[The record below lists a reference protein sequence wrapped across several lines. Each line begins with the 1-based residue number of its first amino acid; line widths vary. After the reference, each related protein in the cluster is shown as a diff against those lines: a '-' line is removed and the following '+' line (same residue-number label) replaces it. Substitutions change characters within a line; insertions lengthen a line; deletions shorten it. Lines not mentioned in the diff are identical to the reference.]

1 MGDWIKE
8 NKFEAGML
16 VAVVLISIVAYL
28 FGGKRGAAYQ
38 EHKENYGVAA
48 NSVTQ
53 LRQKKPFP
61 NPDNVKKYQAEIDG
75 YRTVIEDLQGK
86 LLAYRPAEFK
96 KILPSEFID
105 RLNAART
112 KLAGDFTA
120 NGIEFDEKWHLG
132 FESYRGS
139 PPRDDATKYL
149 NYQLDALTSLFES
162 LAGSKPSALV
172 NVYRKQ
178 MPVEK
183 GDSMDGG
190 SATPTPRRGRPRGP
204 RQAATTP
211 PPFYRL
217 PLELTFKAQEP
228 AARKFIA
235 AVASNK
241 DYYFVIRSMRIQNE
255 KRDKPPKKDDVKFDA
270 PVGVG
275 VGDTGGVGEGDT
287 FGNSFENELIPE
299 GDPPEGDPVDPGFDP
314 VLPGEEEEGERVL
327 GQVLGAEEV
336 FVFLQ
341 LDLLLFQDKEDV
353 KLP

>member
-8 NKFEAGML
+8 NRFEAGML
-16 VAVVLISIVAYL
+16 VVVVLISVVAYL
-28 FGGKRGAAYQ
+28 FGGKQGAAYQ
-38 EHKENYGVAA
+38 EHKEGYGVAA
-48 NSVTQ
+48 NTVTQ

-61 NPDNVKKYQAEIDG
+61 NPDNVKKYQVEIDG

-112 KLAGDFTA
+112 KLAGEFTA

-132 FESYRGS
+132 FESYTSG
-139 PPRDDATKYL
+139 PPHDDATKYL
-149 NYQLDALTSLFES
+149 DYQLDALTSLFES
-162 LAGSKPSALV
+162 LVVSKPSALI
-172 NVYRKQ
+172 NVYRKP
-178 MPVEK
+178 MPIEK

-190 SATPTPRRGRPRGP
+190 SATPTPSRGRPRGP

-255 KRDKPPKKDDVKFDA
+255 KRSKAPKKDDVEFDA

-275 VGDTGGVGEGDT
+275 VGDTFD
-287 FGNSFENELIPE
+287 NSFDNELIPE
-299 GDPPEGDPVDPGFDP
+299 GDPPEGDPVDPASDP
-314 VLPGEEEEGERVL
+314 VLPDEEEEGERVL

-336 FVFLQ
+336 FIFLQ

>member
-1 MGDWIKE
+1 MGNWIKE
-8 NKFEAGML
+8 NRFEAGML
-16 VAVVLISIVAYL
+16 FAVVLISIVAYL

-112 KLAGDFTA
+112 KLAGEFTA

-132 FESYRGS
+132 FESYKGS

-149 NYQLDALTSLFES
+149 NYQLDALHSLFES
-162 LAGSKPSALV
+162 LVVSKPSALV
-172 NVYRKQ
+172 NVYRK
-178 MPVEK
+178 PLPIEK
-183 GDSMDGG
+183 GDSMDGGG
-190 SATPTPRRGRPRGP
+190 SATPTPRRGRTRSP

-255 KRDKPPKKDDVKFDA
+255 KRSKPPKKDDVEFDA

-275 VGDTGGVGEGDT
+275 VGDTFE
-287 FGNSFENELIPE
+287 NSFDNELIPE
-299 GDPPEGDPVDPGFDP
+299 GDPPEGDPVDPASDP
-314 VLPGEEEEGERVL
+314 VLPDEEEGGERVL

>member
-38 EHKENYGVAA
+38 EHKEYYGVAA
-48 NSVTQ
+48 NTVTQ

-61 NPDNVKKYQAEIDG
+61 NPDNVDKYQAEIDG

-112 KLAGDFTA
+112 KLAGEFTA
-120 NGIEFDEKWHLG
+120 NGIEFPDEKWYLG
-132 FESYRGS
+132 FESYTGS

-162 LAGSKPSALV
+162 LAVSKPSALV
-172 NVYRKQ
+172 NVYRQQ

-183 GDSMDGG
+183 GQPMDGG
-190 SATPTPRRGRPRGP
+190 GIATPKPRRGKTRSP

-235 AVASNK
+235 AV
-241 DYYFVIRSMRIQNE
+241 
-255 KRDKPPKKDDVKFDA
+255 
-270 PVGVG
+270 
-275 VGDTGGVGEGDT
+275 
-287 FGNSFENELIPE
+287 
-299 GDPPEGDPVDPGFDP
+299 
-314 VLPGEEEEGERVL
+314 
-327 GQVLGAEEV
+327 
-336 FVFLQ
+336 
-341 LDLLLFQDKEDV
+341 
-353 KLP
+353 